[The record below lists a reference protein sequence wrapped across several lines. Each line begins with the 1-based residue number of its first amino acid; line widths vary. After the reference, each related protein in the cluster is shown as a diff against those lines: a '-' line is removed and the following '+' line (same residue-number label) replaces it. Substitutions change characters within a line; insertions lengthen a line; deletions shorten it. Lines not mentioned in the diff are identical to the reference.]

1 MKKFLN
7 KTVWW
12 FLSSFFAIMLVI
24 LFVGNSFLKEYET
37 QINYALHI
45 DPYKTITSEN
55 TDTVYFKSPFKKEDG
70 KYDDIAMRNNSM
82 QISQEANSASGIK
95 NSSMKEIKT
104 LQKNLIIET
113 MIL

>member
-55 TDTVYFKSPFKKEDG
+55 TDTEYFKSPFKKEDG
-70 KYDDIAMRNNSM
+70 KYDDIAMR
-82 QISQEANSASGIK
+82 IILCKYLKKLIVRLVFFYGIK
-95 NSSMKEIKT
+95 
-104 LQKNLIIET
+104 IIVYH
-113 MIL
+113 